1 MKKRLAQAAH
11 HIDGQPM
18 FKVLARAYEL
28 ERAGRSLVHFE
39 IGDPDFD
46 TPGNI
51 IQAAC
56 NALMEGKTHYT
67 SSMGVTEFRDAA
79 REATLRSRGFLPT
92 REQVLVTPGANVIIY
107 YVVRCVVDPGEEVI
121 LPDPGFPSYYSVV
134 KFTGTVPVRVP
145 LLEKDGF
152 RMNPDEIRKRITGRT
167 RLIILN
173 SPHNPTGAVMTPSE
187 IDEVARIA
195 EEYDLYL
202 LSDEIYARMLYDC
215 PFRSPSSRDHCR
227 ERTIIANG
235 FSKSYA
241 MTGWRLGVAI
251 GPEDVIDKMGLLLQT
266 TTSCVSPF
274 IQYAG
279 VVALSGDQ
287 DPIVSMMEEFKRRR
301 NLLVEGLNNLPGV
314 FCTKP
319 DGAFYVFPNITG
331 TGMTSEEFS
340 SYMLEQ
346 AGVTLLP
353 GTNFGQY
360 GEGYVRL
367 CYATSRANILE
378 GLECMRTALEKRGEN
393 HEGV

>member
-1 MKKRLAQAAH
+1 MKKRLARAAH

-28 ERAGRSLVHFE
+28 ERAGRSFIHFE

-46 TPGNI
+46 TPKNI
-51 IQAAC
+51 VQAAFE
-56 NALMEGKTHYT
+56 ALVKGKTHYT
-67 SSMGVTEFRDAA
+67 SSMGLTEFRDAA
-79 REATLRSRGFLPT
+79 REATLHSRGFLPT

-107 YVVRCVVDPGEEVI
+107 YVVRCVVNPGEEVI
-121 LPDPGFPSYYSVV
+121 LPDPGFPSYYSVL
-134 KFTGTVPVRVP
+134 KFAGVTPVRVP

-152 RMNPDEIRKRITGRT
+152 RISPGEIRKRITERT

-173 SPHNPTGAVMTPSE
+173 SPHNPTGAVMIPFE

-195 EEYDLYL
+195 EEHDLYL

-215 PFRSPSSRDHCR
+215 PFRSPSARDHCR

-251 GPEDVIDKMGLLLQT
+251 GPEDLIEKMGLLLQT

-279 VVALSGDQ
+279 IVALRGEQ
-287 DPIVSMMEEFKRRR
+287 APIVSMMEEFKSRR
-301 NLLVEGLNNLPGV
+301 NVLVEGLNNLPGISCV
-314 FCTKP
+314 KP
-319 DGAFYVFPNITG
+319 DGAFYVFPNITA
-331 TGMTSEEFS
+331 TGMTSEEFAD
-340 SYMLEQ
+340 YMLEV

-367 CYATSRANILE
+367 CYATSRDNILK
-378 GLECMRTALEKRGEN
+378 GLDRMKVALAKRGKTL
-393 HEGV
+393 